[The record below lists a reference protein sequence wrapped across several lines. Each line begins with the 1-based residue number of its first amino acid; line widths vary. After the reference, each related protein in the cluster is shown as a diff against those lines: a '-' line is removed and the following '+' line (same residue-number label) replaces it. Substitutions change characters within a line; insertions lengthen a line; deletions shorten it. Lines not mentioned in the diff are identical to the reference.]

1 MKGTLHGVKVAP
13 FFGGDLTDWIDIL
26 RGVKQGCPLSP
37 LLFIIAYDP
46 LLFKLSR
53 MEGFSSYAFAD
64 DLALFGDSVSAIS
77 PALSLISVF
86 SVVSGLGVNKD
97 KSVAIPTAGPL
108 KWPAIRLELA
118 SCPWKDLPL
127 KESGTHLGILVGRQ
141 VTLEMLWKGPVG
153 KALAKVQACKTL
165 VRSFPLSLR
174 IVFTNVFIVSFFSYI
189 GLFFVLPTTIWKKVR
204 AAVLTLFP
212 FNGTAYPYE
221 ALVCGKQIF
230 CIKPALRDVWAFN
243 VSLLAVRSPLFSVTT
258 NNYHSLPIIKLQY
271 GEMRISKHRD
281 AAAVDFWRSRHF
293 PDGTLIPPRK
303 RLR

>member
-1 MKGTLHGVKVAP
+1 MSTI
-13 FFGGDLTDWIDIL
+13 T
-26 RGVKQGCPLSP
+26 
-37 LLFIIAYDP
+37 
-46 LLFKLSR
+46 
-53 MEGFSSYAFAD
+53 
-64 DLALFGDSVSAIS
+64 

-86 SVVSGLGVNKD
+86 SVVSGLGVNND

-127 KESGTHLGILVGRQ
+127 KESGTHLGILVGCQ

-153 KALAKVQACKTL
+153 KALAKVQAGKTL
-165 VRSFPLSLR
+165 VRSFSLSLQ

-212 FNGTAYPYE
+212 FNGTAYSYE

-230 CIKPALRDVWAFN
+230 CITPALRDVGF
-243 VSLLAVRSPLFSVTT
+243 
-258 NNYHSLPIIKLQY
+258 
-271 GEMRISKHRD
+271 
-281 AAAVDFWRSRHF
+281 
-293 PDGTLIPPRK
+293 
-303 RLR
+303 